1 MPAEWEPHRGTWVSW
16 PHNEETWPDELTRV
30 EETFAAAVAVLAAS
44 ETVHVNV
51 NTPEDEAR
59 ARQTLAGVQ
68 DHVVF
73 HHIPT
78 NDAWVRDYGPIFI
91 TDPDGRLAATTWGF
105 NSWGEKYP
113 PFDLDD
119 AAAEKMANELGTP
132 IFAADMILEGGSIEV
147 NGAGM
152 LITTESCLL
161 NPNRNPHLTRSDIEE
176 RLRGFLGVEQIV
188 WLRDGIAGDD
198 TDGHIDDLTR
208 FVGERTIVTVVESD
222 LRSHNHSVLHE
233 NLQRLHQLRTADG
246 AVLDVVELP
255 MPAPRLVKG
264 EMMPASYANFYIGN
278 EVVLLPTYHDPND
291 DRAMDLLQSL
301 LPTREVVG
309 IDCTDLIWGLG
320 AFHCLTQQIPVGG

>member
-1 MPAEWEPHRGTWVSW
+1 
-16 PHNEETWPDELTRV
+16 
-30 EETFAAAVAVLAAS
+30 
-44 ETVHVNV
+44 
-51 NTPEDEAR
+51 
-59 ARQTLAGVQ
+59 
-68 DHVVF
+68 
-73 HHIPT
+73 
-78 NDAWVRDYGPIFI
+78 
-91 TDPDGRLAATTWGF
+91 
-105 NSWGEKYP
+105 
-113 PFDLDD
+113 
-119 AAAEKMANELGTP
+119 MANELGTP

-161 NPNRNPHLTRSDIEE
+161 NPNRNPHLTRLDIEE

-222 LRSHNHSVLHE
+222 LRSLNHSVLHE
-233 NLQRLHQLRTADG
+233 NLQRLHQVRTADG

-255 MPAPRLVKG
+255 MPAPRLMKG

-278 EVVLLPTYHDPND
+278 EVVLLPTYNDPND

-309 IDCTDLIWGLG
+309 IDCTDLVWGLG
-320 AFHCLTQQIPVGG
+320 AFHCLTQQIPAGG